1 MSGQIH
7 PERAV
12 GRDRDHRDVP
22 RVRAKATSI
31 LTKSDVFPGGDTV
44 MLAPILIELL
54 IGCSLMLLAGWAG
67 EAFRAG
73 ALAVNATSAS
83 KSKRIRRK

>member
-1 MSGQIH
+1 
-7 PERAV
+7 
-12 GRDRDHRDVP
+12 
-22 RVRAKATSI
+22 
-31 LTKSDVFPGGDTV
+31 

-73 ALAVNATSAS
+73 A
-83 KSKRIRRK
+83 R